1 MRKGRLE
8 TSFRSPGGFALAI
21 PREKH
26 DIAITKKDPSESTV
40 DITPG

>member
-1 MRKGRLE
+1 M
-8 TSFRSPGGFALAI
+8 SISYRSPGGLALAT

-26 DIAITKKDPSESTV
+26 DIPITKKDPSESTV

>member
-1 MRKGRLE
+1 LGISR
-8 TSFRSPGGFALAI
+8 RSPGGFALAT

-40 DITPG
+40 DFTPG